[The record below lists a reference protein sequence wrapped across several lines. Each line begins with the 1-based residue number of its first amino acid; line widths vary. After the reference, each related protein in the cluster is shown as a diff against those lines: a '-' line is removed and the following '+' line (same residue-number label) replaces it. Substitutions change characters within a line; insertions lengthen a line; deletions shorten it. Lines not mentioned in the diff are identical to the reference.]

1 MNVFNFLASATVKPR
16 RGNMLGGT
24 GVFIHVCQGIRVDES
39 VKCFFGTTSVDGRR
53 LGNTLAVCVSP
64 PVQKTGYILLEVV
77 IGDGIILKS
86 QFLSCK

>member
-1 MNVFNFLASATVKPR
+1 MIAFNFLASATLKPL

-24 GVFIHVCQGIRVDES
+24 GVFIHVCQGIRVADS
-39 VKCFFGTTSVDGRR
+39 VKCFFGTIPVDGQR

-64 PVQKTGYILLEVV
+64 PVQKTGYILLEVM
-77 IGDGIILKS
+77 IGNGTTLKS